1 MGVTGAGKSTFISL
15 CTDEDVPIGH
25 SLHSSTIS
33 PSVYSLRRK
42 GQVVRLI
49 DTPGFDDSKRSD
61 IDVLTDL
68 AFHLASAYQTNPK
81 ILLSGIIYLHPID
94 QPRLAGTARKN
105 LAMFKL
111 LCGDE
116 ILQSVVLATTMWRD
130 EIEADAAQRVTQLES
145 TPEYWGRMIEHG
157 SSVFRHDNTPDSA
170 LRILDHIIARR
181 ERIVLS
187 IQKQMV
193 DEHRTIDQTSAGQL
207 KRHEI
212 IKEKERAAR
221 RLQENSEELEA
232 SLRAKEQQN
241 VQQLSEE
248 QEKYEREIQQ
258 KDHDIEALRMSV
270 AELQKQK
277 EAQMVREEEELQ
289 AFYAQQ
295 DAKYAEMSRELAAL
309 LQQETPPASS
319 DNNGA
324 LLAAV
329 QEKQGGQREGAAA
342 VGQEDKAIVER
353 MMNKMNDT
361 GLRIQMLSE
370 QMDAIENERRML
382 KAEEKKK
389 FAKRGMQ
396 YGGAGAASGGIAAGA
411 AMLCSVM

>member
-1 MGVTGAGKSTFISL
+1 MVQG
-15 CTDEDVPIGH
+15 
-25 SLHSSTIS
+25 TIS
-33 PSVYSLRRK
+33 PSVYSLRRR

-94 QPRLAGTARKN
+94 QPKLAGTARKN

-111 LCGDE
+111 LYGDE
-116 ILQSVVLATTMWRD
+116 SLQSVVLATTMWRD
-130 EIEADAAQRVTQLES
+130 EIQADAAQRVTQLES

-157 SSVFRHDNTPDSA
+157 SSVFRHDNTPESA
-170 LRILDHIIARR
+170 LRIIDHIIGRR

-187 IQKQMV
+187 IQKQMI

-207 KRHEI
+207 ERHEI
-212 IKEKERAAR
+212 IKEKKRAAR
-221 RLQENSEELEA
+221 RLEENREELEA

-241 VQQLSEE
+241 VHQLSEE
-248 QEKYEREIQQ
+248 QQKYEREIQQ

-289 AFYAQQ
+289 TFYAQQ

-309 LQQETPPASS
+309 LQQDTQASS
-319 DNNGA
+319 DNKGS
-324 LLAAV
+324 LLTV
-329 QEKQGGQREGAAA
+329 QEKQGGQKESAAA
-342 VGQEDKAIVER
+342 AAASSQEDKAIVER

-382 KAEEKKK
+382 KAQEKKK

-396 YGGAGAASGGIAAGA
+396 YGGAGAAFGGTAAGA

>member
-1 MGVTGAGKSTFISL
+1 MVQG
-15 CTDEDVPIGH
+15 
-25 SLHSSTIS
+25 TIS
-33 PSVYSLRRK
+33 PSVYSLRRR

-94 QPRLAGTARKN
+94 QPKLAGTARKN

-116 ILQSVVLATTMWRD
+116 SLQSVVLATTMWRD
-130 EIEADAAQRVTQLES
+130 EIQADAAQRVAQLES

-157 SSVFRHDNTPDSA
+157 SSVFRHDNTPESA
-170 LRILDHIIARR
+170 LRIIDHIIARR

-207 KRHEI
+207 ERHEI

-221 RLQENSEELEA
+221 RLEENREELEA

-241 VQQLSEE
+241 VHQLSEE
-248 QEKYEREIQQ
+248 QQKYEREIQQ

-277 EAQMVREEEELQ
+277 EAQMVREEEKLQ
-289 AFYAQQ
+289 TFYAQQ

-309 LQQETPPASS
+309 LQQDTQVSS
-319 DNNGA
+319 DNKGS
-324 LLAAV
+324 LLTV
-329 QEKQGGQREGAAA
+329 QEKQGGQKESAAA
-342 VGQEDKAIVER
+342 AAAAASSQEDKAIVER

-382 KAEEKKK
+382 KAQEKKK

-396 YGGAGAASGGIAAGA
+396 YGGAGGAFGGIAAGA

>member
-1 MGVTGAGKSTFISL
+1 MKEKTTEY
-15 CTDEDVPIGH
+15 TDRVPVDKDVPEDFSYVHQKGLEHKLIVG
-25 SLHSSTIS
+25 TIS

-42 GQVVRLI
+42 GQIVRLI

-94 QPRLAGTARKN
+94 QPKLAGTARKN

-116 ILQSVVLATTMWRD
+116 SLQSVVLATTMWRD
-130 EIEADAAQRVTQLES
+130 EIQADATQRVTQLES

-157 SSVFRHDNTPDSA
+157 SSVFRHDNTPGSA
-170 LRILDHIIARR
+170 LRIIDHIIARR

-207 KRHEI
+207 ERHEI
-212 IKEKERAAR
+212 IKEKDRAAR
-221 RLQENSEELEA
+221 RLEENREELEA

-241 VQQLSEE
+241 VHQLSEE
-248 QEKYEREIQQ
+248 QQKYEREIQQ

-295 DAKYAEMSRELAAL
+295 DAKYAEMARELAAL
-309 LQQETPPASS
+309 LQQDTQTSS
-319 DNNGA
+319 DNS
-324 LLAAV
+324 
-329 QEKQGGQREGAAA
+329 GQKEGAAA
-342 VGQEDKAIVER
+342 AAGSQEDKAIVER

-382 KAEEKKK
+382 KAQEKKK

-396 YGGAGAASGGIAAGA
+396 YGGAGAAFGGIAAGA